1 MSDTS
6 ARRIDPEGTPSPH
19 DVMTLGGQRFV
30 PMISPQDIAVAIDR
44 IAGDLTLRHFRSVPI
59 LLGVLSGAAPFH
71 ADLARRLEFPLE
83 LDYIRVSSYR
93 GGIAPSG
100 EMTIAAHPSTQ
111 MAGRNVIVVDDIV
124 DTGGTLR
131 MLVDYVVDR
140 GASLV
145 ETAALLYKPGADTR
159 GALPDYVGFHIPDV
173 FVVGYGLDYHGLG
186 RNLPG
191 VMRWEGALE
200 QE

>member
-1 MSDTS
+1 MSDAS
-6 ARRIDPEGTPSPH
+6 VHRIDPEGTQNPPAA
-19 DVMTLGGQRFV
+19 VTLGGQRFV
-30 PMISPQDIAVAIDR
+30 PMISPQDIAIALDR
-44 IAGDLTLRHFRSVPI
+44 IAGDITLRHSRSVPI

-83 LDYIRVSSYR
+83 LEYIRVSSYR
-93 GGIAPSG
+93 GDIAPSG

-131 MLVDYVVDR
+131 MLVDYVIDR

-145 ETAALLYKPGADTR
+145 ETAALLYKSGADAR
-159 GALPDYVGFHIPDV
+159 GTPPDHVGFHIPNV